1 MKLEALEKA
10 VATAREQTRVL
21 DDKAR
26 KSGQAARA
34 PKNKARKAKA
44 KSQS

>member
-10 VATAREQTRVL
+10 VAAAREQTRIL

-26 KSGQAARA
+26 KSGQAAYA
-34 PKNKARKAKA
+34 SVL
-44 KSQS
+44 SQKELDIS